1 MFTVTILPDPS
12 GTPTLALAGSLGA
25 DSVHKIDQLIKDF
38 RQARSPVVLDMG
50 EVTLMDRTA
59 ARFLARQQKRG
70 VALVNCPGY
79 IAHWIAQETLPH
91 ESHK

>member
-1 MFTVTILPDPS
+1 MFTITELPNPS
-12 GTPTLALAGSLGA
+12 GTRTWALAGSIGA
-25 DSVHKIDQLIKDF
+25 DSVQKIDRLIKDV
-38 RQARSPVVLDMG
+38 RQTCSPVVLDMG
-50 EVTLMDRTA
+50 EVTLMDRVA

-79 IAHWIAQETLPH
+79 IAHWISQETTAH